1 MLLDLLKEQENGN
14 KNILIKRRIISYY
27 AHNKTSTIPNLAR
40 ELKLSVPTVTKALLE
55 MCTEGYILNYG
66 KVETTEGRPP
76 TLYGLNPDI
85 AYFIGVDV
93 HLFELNIGIMDLSGE
108 LKQLSMN
115 LPFHLENSD
124 MAQDKVCQYIAHFI
138 QNSHLSKEKILNVG
152 INIPGRVNPI
162 SGYSYSWFNQT
173 DIPLTKWFTDQL
185 KVPVTIDNDTRA
197 MIYGE
202 QLNGCAR
209 GYENVI
215 FINLSWGLGA
225 GFILNGEV
233 YTGRSGFS
241 GELGHCNVFDNEI
254 LCHCGKKGCLETEVS
269 GMALHRMV
277 LESLKN
283 GKASILQQKFESGQ
297 ELTLADIIEA
307 ICAEDPLCLELLE
320 EIAVKLGRYLSA
332 LLNLLNPELV
342 VIGGTLAAAGE
353 FLLAPLRNS
362 ARKNTLSLIYHD
374 SEIVLSDLKE
384 RSGVIGACTLARRKI
399 FDRFMD

>member
-1 MLLDLLKEQENGN
+1 M
-14 KNILIKRRIISYY
+14 
-27 AHNKTSTIPNLAR
+27 
-40 ELKLSVPTVTKALLE
+40 
-55 MCTEGYILNYG
+55 
-66 KVETTEGRPP
+66 
-76 TLYGLNPDI
+76 
-85 AYFIGVDV
+85 
-93 HLFELNIGIMDLSGE
+93 
-108 LKQLSMN
+108 
-115 LPFHLENSD
+115 
-124 MAQDKVCQYIAHFI
+124 
-138 QNSHLSKEKILNVG
+138 
-152 INIPGRVNPI
+152 
-162 SGYSYSWFNQT
+162 
-173 DIPLTKWFTDQL
+173 
-185 KVPVTIDNDTRA
+185 
-197 MIYGE
+197 
-202 QLNGCAR
+202 
-209 GYENVI
+209 
-215 FINLSWGLGA
+215 SWGLGA

-307 ICAEDPLCLELLE
+307 IYAEDPLCLELLE

-384 RSGVIGACTLARRKI
+384 QSGVIGACTLARRKI

>member
-1 MLLDLLKEQENGN
+1 MYGRVYSE
-14 KNILIKRRIISYY
+14 
-27 AHNKTSTIPNLAR
+27 
-40 ELKLSVPTVTKALLE
+40 
-55 MCTEGYILNYG
+55 YG

-115 LPFHLENSD
+115 LPYHLENSD
-124 MAQDKVCQYIAHFI
+124 MARDQVCQYIAHFI
-138 QNSHLSKEKILNVG
+138 QNSHLCEEKILNVG

-173 DIPLTKWFTDQL
+173 DIPLTRWFSDQL

-209 GYENVI
+209 RYENVI

-307 ICAEDPLCLELLE
+307 IYAEDPLCLELLE

-384 RSGVIGACTLARRKI
+384 LSGVIGACTLARRKI
-399 FDRFMD
+399 FDCFMD